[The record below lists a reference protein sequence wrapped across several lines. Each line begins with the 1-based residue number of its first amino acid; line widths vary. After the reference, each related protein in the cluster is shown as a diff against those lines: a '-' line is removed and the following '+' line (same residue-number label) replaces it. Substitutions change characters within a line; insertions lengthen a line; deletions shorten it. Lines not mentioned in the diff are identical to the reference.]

1 MKDSQKTLFLP
12 FFVIQNEYAKYH
24 FFVLDSLSDFYLF
37 CFSIL
42 WFIVFDTVLKVVCL
56 SFLKGSTHPT
66 FCLFNTTIYSHSLSL
81 FQILP
86 PLVSVNFPHR
96 N

>member
-66 FCLFNTTIYSHSLSL
+66 FCLFNTTIYSHSFIS
-81 FQILP
+81 
-86 PLVSVNFPHR
+86 FPDSTTIGICKFPA
-96 N
+96 